1 VLAIFLGLLPVLLFL
16 AALRVM
22 DSYKLVSPREVGMS
36 NAAGALAAGI
46 AFVLH
51 AGLLYGAHVPVW
63 VVTRYVAPPIEEILK
78 AIWVIH
84 LVRSHRVG
92 FMVDAGI
99 QGFAV
104 GTGFAVV
111 ENLYYAWA
119 LHASNPV
126 LWIVRGSGTA
136 ILHGSTTA
144 IVGILAKDLS
154 DRHGWRPALAALPG
168 LGLAVIVHSLY
179 NHLLFNPL
187 FATAVLLGLMPLLTV
202 VIYERSERATRD
214 WLGFGLDSDIERLE
228 LLLEGSERHTPM
240 GEYFESLRHRF
251 SGPVMADMV
260 CLLRIHLELSM
271 RAKGIL
277 IARSAGVELPPDDSL
292 VKNLEELRY
301 LERSIG
307 GTGRLAMLPL
317 LQTSS
322 RDLWQITMLRRSH

>member
-1 VLAIFLGLLPVLLFL
+1 VLALFLGVLPVLLFL

-22 DSYKLVSPREVGMS
+22 DSYKLVAPREVGMS
-36 NAAGALAAGI
+36 NAAGAVAAGV
-46 AFVLH
+46 AFAFH
-51 AGLLYGAHVPVW
+51 AGLLYGAHVPAW
-63 VVTRYVAPPIEEILK
+63 VVTRYVAPPIEETLK

-111 ENLYYAWA
+111 ENLYYTWA
-119 LHASNPV
+119 LHASDPV
-126 LWIVRGSGTA
+126 LWIVRGAGTA

-154 DRHGWRPALAALPG
+154 DRHRWRPALAALPG
-168 LGLAVIVHSLY
+168 LGLAVVVHSLY

-214 WLGFGLDSDIERLE
+214 WLGFGLDSDIERL
-228 LLLEGSERHTPM
+228 
-240 GEYFESLRHRF
+240 
-251 SGPVMADMV
+251 
-260 CLLRIHLELSM
+260 
-271 RAKGIL
+271 
-277 IARSAGVELPPDDSL
+277 
-292 VKNLEELRY
+292 
-301 LERSIG
+301 
-307 GTGRLAMLPL
+307 
-317 LQTSS
+317 
-322 RDLWQITMLRRSH
+322 

>member
-1 VLAIFLGLLPVLLFL
+1 MLALFLGVLPVLLFL

-22 DSYKLVSPREVGMS
+22 DSYKLVAPKDLLSSM
-36 NAAGALAAGI
+36 AAGAAAAGA
-46 AFVLH
+46 AFGLH
-51 AGLLYGAHVPVW
+51 AWLLHGLGAPGPI
-63 VVTRYVAPPIEEILK
+63 VTRYLAPPIEETLK
-78 AIWVIH
+78 AAWVVH
-84 LVRSHRVG
+84 LVRRHRVG

-99 QGFAV
+99 HGFAV

-111 ENLYYAWA
+111 ENLYYVWA
-119 LHASNPV
+119 LHSPEMG
-126 LWIVRGSGTA
+126 LWIARGLGTA

-154 DRHGWRPALAALPG
+154 DRHGGSAAVSALPG
-168 LGLAVIVHSLY
+168 WGLAAAVHSIY

-187 FATAVLLGLMPLLTV
+187 FATAVLLGIMPLLIV
-202 VIYERSERATRD
+202 AIYERSERATRD
-214 WLGFGLDSDIERLE
+214 WLGAGLDSDVERLE
-228 LLLEGSERHTPM
+228 LLLEGDESHTPI
-240 GEYFESLRHRF
+240 GEYFDSLRHRF

-277 IARSAGVELPPDDSL
+277 IARAAGVELPPDDS
-292 VKNLEELRY
+292 VRRNLNEMRY

-317 LQTSS
+317 LKTSS
-322 RDLWQITMLRRSH
+322 RDLWQITMLKKR